1 MFQIGDALPKLFR
14 SGREDHFAEQL
25 FREYRYLMFS
35 TAMRV
40 TKNAHDAEDIVSD
53 SCEKMIKNADEMK
66 RLSGYKLPRYI
77 VSVVRNTAIDY
88 VRKRNRQNGYYFLTD
103 DENSYADVQDDRMN
117 VEADLLH
124 AESITTLKQALAQL
138 DEKDFEIL
146 RMKYYLELSDREI
159 AEKFGIQPASVRMG
173 LSRARKKLKCIME
186 VEK

>member
-14 SGREDHFAEQL
+14 SGKEDHFAEQI

-40 TKNAHDAEDIVSD
+40 TKNAHDAEDIVSE

-103 DENSYADVQDDRMN
+103 DENSYADVPNDCMN

-124 AESITTLKQALAQL
+124 AENITTLKQALAQL

-159 AEKFGIQPASVRMG
+159 AEKLGIQPASVRMG